1 MQARVSTGGV
11 TSAART
17 VGGGAESH
25 VIFGR
30 HQPLHRLA
38 HG

>member
-17 VGGGAESH
+17 VGSDAESLD
-25 VIFGR
+25 IFGR
-30 HQPLHRLA
+30 H
-38 HG
+38 